1 MSIAIVA
8 RKDCRTRDWLKCRYK
23 QCTIRSH
30 FFVSVFFMTRL
41 FIILAIISIQAC
53 SIGNLPHNLSRS
65 MMNQEDPELVRTA
78 APAYLLMLDALIE
91 TYPDDE
97 TFLIPAA
104 KLYGAYAGVFAN
116 DEAQMKRMVHRAKS
130 YAQRALC
137 ESEEDLCS
145 ALDQQIEDINLEL
158 AELDEDELV
167 IVYTYAASWASWIR
181 ANSTDWDAIAQLPK
195 VKILFNWV
203 LKYDPDYDNGTA
215 QIYMGVLESQIPP
228 SLGGRPDLAKAHFES
243 AIKASDGKN
252 LMAKVLYA
260 QQYARLLF
268 EQELHDRLLNEVL
281 SAEAKAEGLTL
292 VNQLAKKQA
301 KALLADSAEYF
312 E

>member
-1 MSIAIVA
+1 
-8 RKDCRTRDWLKCRYK
+8 
-23 QCTIRSH
+23 
-30 FFVSVFFMTRL
+30 MTRL
-41 FIILAIISIQAC
+41 LIIIALLTIQAC

-78 APAYLLMLDALIE
+78 APAYLLMLDALVE

-116 DEAQMKRMVHRAKS
+116 DAAQTKRMAERSKS
-130 YAQRALC
+130 YAHRALC
-137 ESEEDLCS
+137 ESEEDLCL
-145 ALDQQIEDINLEL
+145 ALDQKVEVIQLEL
-158 AELDEDELV
+158 NELDEDELLL
-167 IVYTYAASWASWIR
+167 VYTYASSWASWIQ
-181 ANSTDWDAIAQLPK
+181 ANTSDWDAIAQLPK

-228 SLGGRPDLAKAHFES
+228 SLGGRPDVAKAHFEH
-243 AIKASDGKN
+243 AIRASNGKN

-281 SAEAKAEGLTL
+281 NSEAKAEGLTL
-292 VNQLAKKQA
+292 LNQLAKQQA
-301 KALLADSAEYF
+301 KELLADSAEYF

>member
-1 MSIAIVA
+1 
-8 RKDCRTRDWLKCRYK
+8 
-23 QCTIRSH
+23 
-30 FFVSVFFMTRL
+30 MTRL
-41 FIILAIISIQAC
+41 LIIIAILTIQAC

-78 APAYLLMLDALIE
+78 APAYLLMLDALVE

-116 DEAQMKRMVHRAKS
+116 DAAQTKRMAERSKS
-130 YAQRALC
+130 YAHRALC
-137 ESEEDLCS
+137 ESEEDLCL
-145 ALDQQIEDINLEL
+145 AIDKRVEDIQLEL
-158 AELDEDELV
+158 NELDEDELAL
-167 IVYTYAASWASWIR
+167 VYTYASSWASWIQ
-181 ANSTDWDAIAQLPK
+181 ANTSDWDAIAQLPK

-228 SLGGRPDLAKAHFES
+228 SLGGRPDLAKAHFEH
-243 AIKASDGKN
+243 AIRASDGKN

-281 SAEAKAEGLTL
+281 NSEAKAEGLTL
-292 VNQLAKKQA
+292 LNQLAKQQA
-301 KALLADSAEYF
+301 KELLADSAEYF

>member
-1 MSIAIVA
+1 
-8 RKDCRTRDWLKCRYK
+8 
-23 QCTIRSH
+23 
-30 FFVSVFFMTRL
+30 MTRL
-41 FIILAIISIQAC
+41 LVIIAILTIQAC

-78 APAYLLMLDALIE
+78 APAYLLMLDALVE

-104 KLYGAYAGVFAN
+104 KLYGAYAGIFAN
-116 DEAQMKRMVHRAKS
+116 DAAQTKRMAGRSKG
-130 YAQRALC
+130 YAHRALC
-137 ESEEDLCS
+137 ESEEDLCL
-145 ALDQQIEDINLEL
+145 AVDRRVEDILVEL
-158 AELDEDELV
+158 SDLDEDELAL
-167 IVYTYAASWASWIR
+167 VYTYASSWASWIQ
-181 ANSTDWDAIAQLPK
+181 ANSSDWDAIAQLPK
-195 VKILFNWV
+195 VKILFTWV
-203 LKYDPDYDNGTA
+203 LKYDPDYDRGTA

-228 SLGGRPDLAKAHFES
+228 SLGGRPDLAKAHFEH
-243 AIKASDGKN
+243 AIQASNGRN

-281 SAEAKAEGLTL
+281 TAEAKSEGLTL
-292 VNQLAKKQA
+292 LNQLAKQQA
-301 KALLADSAEYF
+301 KELLADSAEYF

>member
-1 MSIAIVA
+1 
-8 RKDCRTRDWLKCRYK
+8 
-23 QCTIRSH
+23 
-30 FFVSVFFMTRL
+30 
-41 FIILAIISIQAC
+41 
-53 SIGNLPHNLSRS
+53 

-78 APAYLLMLDALIE
+78 APAYLLMLDALVE
-91 TYPDDE
+91 TYPEDE

-116 DEAQMKRMVHRAKS
+116 DAEQTKRMANRSKG
-130 YAQRALC
+130 YAHRALC
-137 ESEEDLCS
+137 ESEEDLCES
-145 ALDQQIEDINLEL
+145 LDKKIEDIQLEL
-158 AELDEDELV
+158 DDLDEDELSL
-167 IVYTYAASWASWIR
+167 VYTYASSWASWIQ
-181 ANSTDWDAIAQLPK
+181 ANSSDWDAIAQLPK

-203 LKYDPDYDNGTA
+203 LKYDPNYDNGTA

-228 SLGGRPDLAKAHFES
+228 SLGGRPDLAKAHFEQ
-243 AIKASDGKN
+243 AILASDGKN

-281 SAEAKAEGLTL
+281 NADAKAEGLTL
-292 VNQLAKKQA
+292 LNQLAKQQA
-301 KALLADSAEYF
+301 VKLLADSAEYF

>member
-1 MSIAIVA
+1 
-8 RKDCRTRDWLKCRYK
+8 
-23 QCTIRSH
+23 
-30 FFVSVFFMTRL
+30 MTRL
-41 FIILAIISIQAC
+41 LIIIAILTIQAC
-53 SIGNLPHNLSRS
+53 SIGNLPKNLSRS

-78 APAYLLMLDALIE
+78 APAYLLMLDALVE

-116 DEAQMKRMVHRAKS
+116 DEAQTKRMAERSKG
-130 YAQRALC
+130 YAHRALC
-137 ESEEDLCS
+137 ESEEDLCL
-145 ALDQQIEDINLEL
+145 AIDKRVEDIQLEL
-158 AELDEDELV
+158 ADLDEDELAL
-167 IVYTYAASWASWIR
+167 VYTYASSWASWIQ
-181 ANSTDWDAIAQLPK
+181 ANTSDWDAIAQLPK

-228 SLGGRPDLAKAHFES
+228 SLGGRPDLAKAHFEH
-243 AIKASDGKN
+243 AIKASDDKN

-268 EQELHDRLLNEVL
+268 DQELHDRLLNEVL
-281 SAEAKAEGLTL
+281 NAEAKAEGLTL
-292 VNQLAKKQA
+292 LNQLAKQQA
-301 KALLADSAEYF
+301 KELLADSAEYF

>member
-1 MSIAIVA
+1 MN
-8 RKDCRTRDWLKCRYK
+8 
-23 QCTIRSH
+23 
-30 FFVSVFFMTRL
+30 RL
-41 FIILAIISIQAC
+41 LIILAIVSIQAC
-53 SIGNLPHNLSRS
+53 SIGNLPQNLSRS

-78 APAYLLMLDALIE
+78 APAYLLMLDALVA
-91 TYPDDE
+91 TYPDE
-97 TFLIPAA
+97 EAFLIPAS
-104 KLYGAYAGVFAN
+104 KLYGAYAGVFTNNKEQA
-116 DEAQMKRMVHRAKS
+116 KRMANRSKN

-137 ESEEDLCS
+137 ENEEDLCL
-145 ALDQQIEDINLEL
+145 ALDQKVEDIQMEL
-158 AELDEDELV
+158 TELDEDEL
-167 IVYTYAASWASWIR
+167 ILVYTYAASWASWIQ

-228 SLGGRPDLAKAHFES
+228 SLGGRPDIAKAHFDN
-243 AIKASDGKN
+243 AIRASEGKN

-268 EQELHDRLLNEVL
+268 EQELHDKLLNEVL
-281 SAEAKAEGLTL
+281 NAEAKAEGLTL
-292 VNQLAKKQA
+292 LNKLAQQQA
-301 KALLADSAEYF
+301 EILLAESAEYF